1 MGPLV
6 RFVRQKETI
15 IWLVLLL
22 GLIAVTALLQT
33 LHSAVGLAIVAGL
46 ALLPLAV
53 VLWLHPKWLLWGMI
67 AFVPFH
73 ALTVLILVGT
83 LQVPWII
90 PRLFVAWKEVL
101 LAAIVLYLV
110 LRMLQTG
117 KLPFKVGSLDVLILA
132 FFSLSLIYVM
142 APSELAD
149 LGTKLRGFKV
159 DVFFFLAY
167 FAARS
172 VNWSRRDVKL
182 TVTLLF
188 GLGVLAALVAIAER
202 FLLPGDF
209 LLRIGYSD
217 FAVFQG
223 YDLNDKRFF
232 WSPSHLAASFYG
244 WIGGH
249 LIHRSGSF
257 YISTLGYAFAS
268 LLFVSLAYSFFLNA
282 KSRSRKMIF
291 GSLTLLFIL
300 GIALSY
306 TRSALASLFFSLFV
320 LTLWL
325 FRPASRL
332 MLVTALAL
340 LLALSALFLAIPA
353 DSPLDYLF
361 GDMSTK
367 FHIRGWVESFEI
379 MASSPLGRGL
389 GTAGSVSHKFLRDK
403 GVSNESW
410 YFQIATEMGILMM
423 LLFVGIVA
431 YWLASCLRIAR
442 RSQDPLIKPF
452 AWGLFGGG
460 VGLSLNGLFLHVWLE
475 PHVALT
481 CWILAGILV
490 QHTFQK
496 RPASPLPRQGSMS

>member
-1 MGPLV
+1 MNMSTTSSV
-6 RFVRQKETI
+6 ASFVKQKETI
-15 IWLVLLL
+15 IWLTLLL
-22 GLIAVTALLQT
+22 GLIAATALLQT
-33 LHSAVGLAIVAGL
+33 LHSAIGLAIVAGL
-46 ALLPLAV
+46 ALLPLAI

-73 ALTVLILVGT
+73 ALVTLILVGT
-83 LQVPWII
+83 LQVPWVI
-90 PRLFVAWKEVL
+90 PQLFVAWKEVVL
-101 LAAIVLYLV
+101 VAIASFFA
-110 LRMLQTG
+110 LRTLQTG
-117 KLPFKVGSLDVLILA
+117 KLTFRIGPLDVLILA
-132 FFSLSLIYVM
+132 FFSLSLIYVL

-149 LGTKLRGFKV
+149 LEIKLRGFKV
-159 DVFFFLAY
+159 DAFFFVAY

-172 VNWSRRDVKL
+172 INWSRRDVRI

-188 GLGVLAALVAIAER
+188 GVGILAALVAVVER
-202 FLLPGDF
+202 FVLPGDF
-209 LLRIGYSD
+209 LLRIGYSN

-223 YDLNDKRFF
+223 FDLTDRRFF
-232 WSPSHLAASFYG
+232 WSPSSLSASFYG

-282 KSRSRKMIF
+282 KSPSRKMIF
-291 GSLTLLFIL
+291 GSLSLLFML

-325 FRPASRL
+325 FRPDSRL
-332 MLVTALAL
+332 LLVTALAL
-340 LLALSALFLAIPA
+340 LLVLGLLVLAIPS
-353 DSPLDYLF
+353 DSPVNYLF
-361 GDMSTK
+361 GDTSTQA
-367 FHIRGWVESFEI
+367 HIGGWVESFEV
-379 MASSPLGRGL
+379 MASQPLGRGL

-410 YFQIATEMGILMM
+410 YFQIATEIGILMM

-452 AWGLFGGG
+452 AWGLFGAG
-460 VGLSLNGLFLHVWLE
+460 VGLSLNGLVLHVWLE
-475 PHVALT
+475 PHIVLT
-481 CWILAGILV
+481 YWVLVGILIKIWADKE
-490 QHTFQK
+490 QFDIN
-496 RPASPLPRQGSMS
+496 R